1 MLDTMKGMVRCIS
14 VFSSQRMRQ
23 MMDRYSRLHVQPIAI
38 LLTDGESN
46 IERKRTIPE
55 ADDAKRQHIKIL
67 VVGALR

>member
-14 VFSSQRMRQ
+14 VFCSQRMRQ

-38 LLTDGESN
+38 LLTDGVSN